1 MKNTETMTVV
11 QNMLCLIQQNI
22 ENVRQ
27 WPTVKKKAVGS
38 KDGIG
43 HSAAEHEKLDLKR
56 QPFTSLEDDEE
67 ADVFDERQEAYG
79 TECLIHKL
87 LCFVT
92 AYIVSLEHLA
102 LIFLKNYLN
111 FN

>member
-1 MKNTETMTVV
+1 MADSEEESSWLQSWN
-11 QNMLCLIQQNI
+11 
-22 ENVRQ
+22 
-27 WPTVKKKAVGS
+27 
-38 KDGIG
+38 
-43 HSAAEHEKLDLKR
+43 AAEHEKLDLKR

-92 AYIVSLEHLA
+92 A
-102 LIFLKNYLN
+102 
-111 FN
+111 

>member
-1 MKNTETMTVV
+1 MKKE
-11 QNMLCLIQQNI
+11 
-22 ENVRQ
+22 
-27 WPTVKKKAVGS
+27 AVGS

-56 QPFTSLEDDEE
+56 QPFTPLEDDEE
-67 ADVFDERQEAYG
+67 EDVFDERQEANA
-79 TECLIHKL
+79 TECFIHKL
-87 LCFVT
+87 LCFIA
-92 AYIVSLEHLA
+92 AYIVSLEHHA